1 MKHGD
6 LKKVPRNSA
15 LLFSSR
21 LIDMAAVV
29 LTNVVIARSLG
40 AASFGQYSFISAY
53 VVSITML
60 SYFGLDNLT
69 MRNIARHADKAPQYL
84 GTVIVARWILSGLA
98 ALLILAGL
106 PFIGLEQKFLPAL
119 SLLTVSEI
127 IGAFVTVQT
136 AVFKAREQ
144 MKYDVYITILWRLT
158 SLILISL
165 GAYRGFGITGL
176 CTIFLTANL
185 TRALFAVWIT
195 RTKFFKPDFS
205 EVNLMLRGIFK
216 DAAVLGAAML
226 ITNWLFRSA
235 QLAIKFL
242 LGPEP
247 VAYFQVSYAIILQ
260 VSTVALSIMLALFPV
275 ISRKARPDQE
285 SLRRISEIYTGV
297 SKLLICLGLVFSAG
311 LMLLSRPIILTL
323 FGPEYLQAVEIF
335 RILLTAL
342 VPIFI
347 YSLHALL
354 FVAYNKQY
362 YIIISR
368 GISFI
373 LVCGLYFLFIPRFGA
388 IGAACA
394 YVIVSILIGLAEALL
409 LKYRVLHSVT
419 PPLRMYF
426 LNIFLSA
433 SLAATLIFE
442 YSLLLR
448 MILLLF
454 VLSTVLLQLK
464 KNYAIFIR
472 YRQRAAQAA
481 PCVKY
486 I

>member
-1 MKHGD
+1 
-6 LKKVPRNSA
+6 
-15 LLFSSR
+15 
-21 LIDMAAVV
+21 
-29 LTNVVIARSLG
+29 
-40 AASFGQYSFISAY
+40 
-53 VVSITML
+53 
-60 SYFGLDNLT
+60 
-69 MRNIARHADKAPQYL
+69 
-84 GTVIVARWILSGLA
+84 
-98 ALLILAGL
+98 
-106 PFIGLEQKFLPAL
+106 
-119 SLLTVSEI
+119 
-127 IGAFVTVQT
+127 
-136 AVFKAREQ
+136 
-144 MKYDVYITILWRLT
+144 
-158 SLILISL
+158 
-165 GAYRGFGITGL
+165 
-176 CTIFLTANL
+176 
-185 TRALFAVWIT
+185 
-195 RTKFFKPDFS
+195 
-205 EVNLMLRGIFK
+205 
-216 DAAVLGAAML
+216 
-226 ITNWLFRSA
+226 
-235 QLAIKFL
+235 
-242 LGPEP
+242 
-247 VAYFQVSYAIILQ
+247 
-260 VSTVALSIMLALFPV
+260 
-275 ISRKARPDQE
+275 
-285 SLRRISEIYTGV
+285 
-297 SKLLICLGLVFSAG
+297 
-311 LMLLSRPIILTL
+311 MLLSRPIILTL